1 MHPHIFVPFMQFSR
15 PGLILAIRA
24 QGGLGPLAA
33 RLQDALAEI
42 DRSQPVTSIRP
53 LEHWI
58 SDSTSNR
65 RFQTLLLATF
75 AVMALVLAAVGIYGV
90 LAFSVNQRR
99 REIGIRVALGAQK
112 FEVLGLVIRQG
123 MGLTFVGILIG
134 LAGAFAVARL
144 MSAFLFETAPFD
156 PVTFVTVAFILTIVS
171 FAACWL
177 PARRAAKIDPME
189 ALRYE

>member
-1 MHPHIFVPFMQFSR
+1 
-15 PGLILAIRA
+15 
-24 QGGLGPLAA
+24 
-33 RLQDALAEI
+33 
-42 DRSQPVTSIRP
+42 
-53 LEHWI
+53 
-58 SDSTSNR
+58 
-65 RFQTLLLATF
+65 
-75 AVMALVLAAVGIYGV
+75 MALVLAAVGIYGV

-112 FEVLGLVIRQG
+112 FEVLGLVLRQG

-177 PARRAAKIDPME
+177 PARRAANIDPME
-189 ALRYE
+189 ALRTE